1 MFGNNGEKIEFDNEP
16 SNVSWRRTTPDISGG
31 LFNTHPETQ
40 NPPRANGE
48 KKPTGGTVITAR
60 IKKSGERRRSRSQK
74 LHMAII
80 GN

>member
-1 MFGNNGEKIEFDNEP
+1 MFYDNGEKIEFGDEP
-16 SNVSWRRTTPDISGG
+16 SNGSWRRKTPDISGG

-48 KKPTGGTVITAR
+48 KKPTGGTVITASM
-60 IKKSGERRRSRSQK
+60 KKSGERRRSLSQK
-74 LHMAII
+74 LHMTII

>member
-1 MFGNNGEKIEFDNEP
+1 MFDNNGSMIEFSDEP
-16 SNVSWRRTTPDISGG
+16 SNGSWRRKTSDISGG
-31 LFNTHPETQ
+31 LFNTRPETQ

-60 IKKSGERRRSRSQK
+60 MKKSGERRRSHNQK
-74 LHMAII
+74 MHMATI